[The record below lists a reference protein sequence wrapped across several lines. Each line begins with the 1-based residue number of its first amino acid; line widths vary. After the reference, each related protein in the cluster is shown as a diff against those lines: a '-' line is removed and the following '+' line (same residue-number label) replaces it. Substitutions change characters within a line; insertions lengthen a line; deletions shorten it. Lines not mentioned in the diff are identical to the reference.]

1 MDAQQ
6 IGRTMMIFGALL
18 LAVGAFFYFG
28 GRLFP
33 LGQLPGDF
41 HFGGDNWSVH
51 FPLATCAII
60 SIVLS
65 LLLNLFFRR

>member
-1 MDAQQ
+1 MDAEQV
-6 IGRTMMIFGALL
+6 GRMLMIFGALL

-41 HFGGDNWSVH
+41 HFGGENWSVH

>member
-1 MDAQQ
+1 VDAQQ

-41 HFGGDNWSVH
+41 HFGGENWSVH

>member
-1 MDAQQ
+1 
-6 IGRTMMIFGALL
+6 

-41 HFGGDNWSVH
+41 HFGGENWSIH

>member
-41 HFGGDNWSVH
+41 HFGGENWSVH

>member
-6 IGRTMMIFGALL
+6 VGRGLMIFGALL
-18 LAVGAFFYFG
+18 LAVGAVLYFG
-28 GRLFP
+28 GRVLP
-33 LGQLPGDF
+33 LGHLPGDF
-41 HFGGDNWSVH
+41 HFGGENWAVH
-51 FPLATCAII
+51 FPLATCAIV

>member
-41 HFGGDNWSVH
+41 HFVGENWSVH

>member
-41 HFGGDNWSVH
+41 HFDGENWSVH

>member
-28 GRLFP
+28 GPLFP

-41 HFGGDNWSVH
+41 HFGGENWSVH

>member
-6 IGRTMMIFGALL
+6 IGRGLMFFGAVLV
-18 LAVGAFFYFG
+18 AIGAALYFG
-28 GRLFP
+28 GRVLP

-41 HFGGDNWSVH
+41 HFGGENWSVH

-65 LLLNLFFRR
+65 FLLNLFFRR

>member
-1 MDAQQ
+1 MDTQQ
-6 IGRTMMIFGALL
+6 IGRTLMIFGALF
-18 LAVGAFFYFG
+18 LAVGAFLYFG
-28 GRLFP
+28 GRLLP

-41 HFGGDNWSVH
+41 RFGGENWSVH

>member
-6 IGRTMMIFGALL
+6 IGRMLMVFGAMVL
-18 LAVGAFFYFG
+18 VIGAFLYFG
-28 GRLFP
+28 GRVLP

-41 HFGGDNWSVH
+41 HFGGENWSVH

-60 SIVLS
+60 SILLS
-65 LLLNLFFRR
+65 LFLSLFFRR

>member
-1 MDAQQ
+1 
-6 IGRTMMIFGALL
+6 MMIFGALL

-41 HFGGDNWSVH
+41 HFGGENWSVH

>member
-18 LAVGAFFYFG
+18 LAVGTFFYFG

-41 HFGGDNWSVH
+41 HFGGENWSVH

>member
-6 IGRTMMIFGALL
+6 IGRGLMVFGAVL
-18 LAVGAFFYFG
+18 LAIGAALYFG
-28 GRLFP
+28 GRVLP

-41 HFGGDNWSVH
+41 HFGGENWSVH

-65 LLLNLFFRR
+65 LFLNLFFHR

>member
-6 IGRTMMIFGALL
+6 IGRGLMFFGAVLV
-18 LAVGAFFYFG
+18 AIGAALYFG
-28 GRLFP
+28 GRVLP

-41 HFGGDNWSVH
+41 HFGGENWSVH

-60 SIVLS
+60 SVVLS

>member
-6 IGRTMMIFGALL
+6 IGRTLMVFGAVLV
-18 LAVGAFFYFG
+18 AIGAAFYFG
-28 GRLFP
+28 GRILP

-41 HFGGDNWSVH
+41 RFGGENWSVH

-60 SIVLS
+60 SILLS
-65 LLLNLFFRR
+65 LFLNLFFRR

>member
-18 LAVGAFFYFG
+18 LAVGAFFYCG

-41 HFGGDNWSVH
+41 HFGGENWSVH

>member
-6 IGRTMMIFGALL
+6 IGRTLMVFGAVLVAIG
-18 LAVGAFFYFG
+18 AVLYFG
-28 GRLFP
+28 GRILP

-41 HFGGDNWSVH
+41 HFGVENWSVH

-60 SIVLS
+60 SILLS
-65 LLLNLFFRR
+65 LFLNLFFRR

>member
-18 LAVGAFFYFG
+18 LAIGAFFYFG
-28 GRLFP
+28 ARLFP

-41 HFGGDNWSVH
+41 HFGGENWSVH
-51 FPLATCAII
+51 FPLATCVII

-65 LLLNLFFRR
+65 LFLNLFFRR

>member
-41 HFGGDNWSVH
+41 HFGGENWSFH

>member
-41 HFGGDNWSVH
+41 HFGGENWSIH

>member
-41 HFGGDNWSVH
+41 HFGGENWSVH
-51 FPLATCAII
+51 FPLVTCAII

>member
-1 MDAQQ
+1 MDTQQ

-28 GRLFP
+28 GKLLP

-41 HFGGDNWSVH
+41 HFGGENFSVH
-51 FPLATCAII
+51 FPLMTCVIV

-65 LLLNLFFRR
+65 VLLNLFFHR

>member
-28 GRLFP
+28 GRLFS

-41 HFGGDNWSVH
+41 HFGGENWSVH

>member
-1 MDAQQ
+1 MDAQH
-6 IGRTMMIFGALL
+6 IGRTLMIFGALL

-41 HFGGDNWSVH
+41 HFGGEDWSVH

-60 SIVLS
+60 SIVLCCY
-65 LLLNLFFRR
+65 

>member
-18 LAVGAFFYFG
+18 LAVGAFLYFG
-28 GRLFP
+28 GRLLP

-41 HFGGDNWSVH
+41 HFGGENWSVH
-51 FPLATCAII
+51 FPLATCAIV
-60 SIVLS
+60 SILLS
-65 LLLNLFFRR
+65 LFLNFFFRR

>member
-6 IGRTMMIFGALL
+6 IGRTLMVFGAVLV
-18 LAVGAFFYFG
+18 AIGAAFYFG
-28 GRLFP
+28 GRILP

-41 HFGGDNWSVH
+41 HFGGENWSVH

-60 SIVLS
+60 SILLS
-65 LLLNLFFRR
+65 LFLNLFFRR

>member
-6 IGRTMMIFGALL
+6 LGRSLIFFGGVLA
-18 LAVGAFFYFG
+18 AVGAVLYFG
-28 GRLFP
+28 GKILP

-41 HFGGDNWSVH
+41 HFGGENFSVH

-65 LLLNLFFRR
+65 VLLNVFFRR